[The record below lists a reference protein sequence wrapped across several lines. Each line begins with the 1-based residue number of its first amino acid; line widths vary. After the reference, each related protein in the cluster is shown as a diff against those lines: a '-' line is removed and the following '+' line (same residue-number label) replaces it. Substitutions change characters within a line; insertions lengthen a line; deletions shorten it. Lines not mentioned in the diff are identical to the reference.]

1 MTKSLVA
8 VARIIINDNPLPIDV
23 KSKTGS
29 ISIKVSED
37 LEAPA
42 MFTLEISGW
51 DLIQKTAN
59 WIDNDQ
65 YFGLGNKI
73 EIQLGYKNKQESLI
87 VGEITGLEPE
97 FTSDGAILTV
107 RGHNYSHRLLRG
119 NKTQT
124 FTNIQDSKIAEK
136 IAEQQKLETNIEATK
151 ETLDYVI
158 QSNQSDLDFLQ
169 NRAERIGYEVF
180 VENKT
185 LYFRSVQEDSQ
196 TILTLD
202 IKEDLIQFS
211 PRLST
216 MEQVGQ
222 IEVRSWNPLE
232 KKLLVGKAGVGD
244 EKTTMG
250 GETSGAKA
258 VKIFGKTSYIYLNS
272 SIKTEQ
278 EAKKVAEALFNQ
290 MTRSYITG
298 EGTCIGNP
306 QLRVGKVIE
315 IIGVG
320 ERFSGSYYVTETTH
334 SYSESEGYQTEF
346 SFKRSAT

>member
-1 MTKSLVA
+1 MTKSLVP

-23 KSKTGS
+23 ESKTGS

-42 MFTLEISGW
+42 MFTLEINGW
-51 DLIQKTAN
+51 DLIQNKAN
-59 WIDNDQ
+59 WIDDDK
-65 YFGLGNKI
+65 YFGLGNKV
-73 EIQLGYKNKQESLI
+73 EIKLGYKNNQESLI

-97 FTSDGAILTV
+97 FTSDEVILTV
-107 RGHNYSHRLLRG
+107 RGHNHSHRLLRG

-124 FTNIQDSKIAEK
+124 FINVKDSEIAKKIADK
-136 IAEQQKLETNIEATK
+136 QKLKTKIEATK

-169 NRAERIGYEVF
+169 SRAERIGYEVF
-180 VENKT
+180 VENET
-185 LYFRSVQEDSQ
+185 LYFRPVQEDSQ
-196 TILTLD
+196 TILILD
-202 IKEDLIQFS
+202 RKEDLIQFS

-216 MEQVGQ
+216 MEQVGE

-232 KKLLVGKAGVGD
+232 KKLLVAKAGVGD

-250 GETSGAKA
+250 GKTSGAKA

-278 EAKKVAEALFNQ
+278 EAKKVAEALFNE

-306 QLRVGKVIE
+306 KLRAGKVIKV
-315 IIGVG
+315 IGVG
-320 ERFSGSYYVTETTH
+320 ERFSGLYYVTETTH
-334 SYSESEGYQTEF
+334 SYSELEGYQTEF
-346 SFKRSAT
+346 SFERNAT

>member
-1 MTKSLVA
+1 MTKSLVP

-23 KSKTGS
+23 ESKTGS

-42 MFTLEISGW
+42 MFTLEIIGW
-51 DLIQKTAN
+51 DLIQSQAN
-59 WIDNDQ
+59 WIDNDK

-73 EIQLGYKNKQESLI
+73 EIKLGYNNQQESLI

-97 FTSDGAILTV
+97 FTSDEAILTV
-107 RGHNYSHRLLRG
+107 RGHNHSHRLLRG

-124 FTNIQDSKIAEK
+124 FINITDSQIAKK
-136 IAEQQKLETNIEATK
+136 IAEQQKLKFQTEDTK
-151 ETLDYVI
+151 EKLDHVI

-169 NRAERIGYEVF
+169 SRAERIGYEVF
-180 VENKT
+180 VENET
-185 LYFRSVQEDSQ
+185 LYFRSIQEDSQ

-202 IKEDLIQFS
+202 LNEDLIQFS

-216 MEQVGQ
+216 MEQVGE

-232 KKLLVGKAGVGD
+232 KKLLVAKAGVGD

-250 GETSGAKA
+250 GKTSGAKA

-278 EAKKVAEALFNQ
+278 EAKKVAEALFNE

-306 QLRVGKVIE
+306 KLRVGKVIE
-315 IIGVG
+315 VTGVG
-320 ERFSGSYYVTETTH
+320 ERFSGFYYVTETTH

-346 SFKRSAT
+346 SFERNAT